1 MGAADRGSKKVKPPR
16 LSPKVDSG
24 APKKQGTIR
33 MSYGVKKGFTSC
45 GVDPSR
51 VAFLDDLKAHGVD
64 EAVIAEDMD
73 FIKGFVRGFQDC
85 KAARAVN
92 RGSKKLKPPQPP
104 PKVDSGAVITH
115 NMSYDAEKGFTS
127 CGVDPSQVA
136 FFDGLEARG
145 VN

>member
-1 MGAADRGSKKVKPPR
+1 
-16 LSPKVDSG
+16 
-24 APKKQGTIR
+24 
-33 MSYGVKKGFTSC
+33 MSYDAENGLTSC
-45 GVDPSR
+45 GVDSSW

-64 EAVIAEDMD
+64 EADIAENMD

-85 KAARAVN
+85 EAMGATN

-115 NMSYDAEKGFTS
+115 NMSYDEEKGFTS